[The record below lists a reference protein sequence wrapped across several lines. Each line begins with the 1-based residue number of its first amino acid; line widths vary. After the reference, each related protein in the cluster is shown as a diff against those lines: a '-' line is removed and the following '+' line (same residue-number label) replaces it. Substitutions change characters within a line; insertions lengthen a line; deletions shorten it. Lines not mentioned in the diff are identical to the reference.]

1 MSGIKSIEL
10 YWWLTDYHRMRASVL
25 YLLHAQA
32 LLDNSHKSG
41 ADYQQMADWTE
52 QMQQLAAEADAKTE
66 RWMELAE
73 LL

>member
-1 MSGIKSIEL
+1 MHCSSMLCNI
-10 YWWLTDYHRMRASVL
+10 
-25 YLLHAQA
+25 QA

-41 ADYQQMADWTE
+41 ADYQQMADWTK